1 MSAPKLPI
9 ELTAPARRDLRAIL
23 LYTLRQWGAA
33 QQQRYATALDQ
44 ALAAIGDNPEIGRAR
59 DDLRPGY
66 RACLVDQHLIIYRIT
81 HNAVIVL
88 RVLHARA
95 DARRALRGR

>member
-1 MSAPKLPI
+1 MRLP
-9 ELTAPARRDLRAIL
+9 LTKPS
-23 LYTLRQWGAA
+23 RQLGIIPRSVVPGTICA
-33 QQQRYATALDQ
+33 
-44 ALAAIGDNPEIGRAR
+44 
-59 DDLRPGY
+59 PGY
-66 RACLVDQHLIIYRIT
+66 RAYLVDQHLIIYRIT